1 MTMLMSMCL
10 IVPIG
15 PIISL
20 LKTWFG
26 SARHKLLKAKN
37 ELTYPA
43 EEPQLFKFKDA
54 ERLPFPENEAIA
66 HARVKITEG
75 EFEQAKEILTTAWIQ
90 CSTRESAEIP
100 RSSIRAAIAEL
111 YEAQGDAER
120 AIALAQMP
128 LLILDSEI
136 NWSIAHPNDP
146 IGRNFAEGSR
156 AD

>member
-26 SARHKLLKAKN
+26 SARHKLLKAKA
-37 ELTYPA
+37 ELTYPE
-43 EEPQLFKFKDA
+43 EEPKLFKFKDA

-66 HARVKITEG
+66 SARIKISEG
-75 EFEQAKEILTTAWIQ
+75 EFNQAREVLTSAWIQ
-90 CSTRESAEIP
+90 CSARESAEIP
-100 RSSIRAAIAEL
+100 RLSIRAAIAEL

-120 AIALAQMP
+120 AAKLAQMP

-136 NWSIAHPNDP
+136 KWSLTHPHEP
-146 IGRNFAEGSR
+146 IGRNFVEDR
-156 AD
+156 TPD